1 MSRARNLAGFGS
13 AVTNPQNPV
22 NVRLGIVTA
31 IEYYGD
37 GSNLTGTPGGLGTSL
52 LPDDLTSPLNKIYY
66 TDANLTIGSTITV
79 DPPASASA
87 AYTQYTNIVLQGD
100 ADLIVADGD
109 DFIPDI
115 LGIGTDVDTP
125 GILASGEGKVR
136 VDNIT
141 DKSGVKAP
149 KFPYGLA
156 VPVGAAVSV
165 GYGTEATPGLVG
177 VDTTTGV
184 FFPSAGSVAVSA
196 GGSEKFRISSNGAV
210 CIGSGYKSGGGGQL
224 TIRGLGVNSYS
235 VTDQQYVGTPSSG
248 NTLSQI
254 RFSANTSGASVITG
268 ARIQAAADAD
278 WSTSGDAPT
287 RLQFFTSPDGSA
299 SAVERLRITSGGN
312 INVSTGS
319 TLQLGDN
326 SITSNQVYRYEEI
339 AGGTIKKYYVRDTLN
354 GSQKTRFTFQGT
366 DRTSAMITINA
377 TGSWTASNTGNN
389 HPAAVFMCRV
399 MTNSSGTASDA
410 STVTTPFAYT
420 YTTGSYTFTNSG
432 SFVYTIDIANPTS
445 DDGVSFFYEVI
456 VQSAVPGSQHAMT
469 ASSTV

>member
-13 AVTNPQNPV
+13 AVTNPLNPV
-22 NVRLGIVTA
+22 NVRLGVTTA

-52 LPDDLTSPLNKIYY
+52 LPDDLNSPLNKIYY

-79 DPPASASA
+79 DPPSSASA

-156 VPVGAAVSV
+156 VPVGAAVSIGV
-165 GYGTEATPGLVG
+165 ATEGNPGLVG

-184 FFPSAGSVAVSA
+184 FFPSAGQVAVSA
-196 GGSEKFRISSNGAV
+196 GGTEVLRAFSTGRLGIGTDNPEGTIHVLASTNNQLVLESSDFFADIIGADTGGSTRIRSS
-210 CIGSGYKSGGGGQL
+210 SGQL
-224 TIRGLGVNSYS
+224 TFY
-235 VTDQQYVGTPSSG
+235 
-248 NTLSQI
+248 
-254 RFSANTSGASVITG
+254 TG
-268 ARIQAAADAD
+268 
-278 WSTSGDAPT
+278 GDA
-287 RLQFFTSPDGSA
+287 SSHSA
-299 SAVERLRITSGGN
+299 SGSSQALQITSGGG

-319 TLQLGDN
+319 TLQLGNN
-326 SITSNQVYRYEEI
+326 SFTSNQVYRYEEI
-339 AGGTIKKYYVRDTLN
+339 AGGTIKKYYVSDTLN
-354 GSQKTRFTFQGT
+354 GSQKTRFTFSGT

-377 TGSWTASNTGNN
+377 VGSWTASDTANN
-389 HPAAVFMCRV
+389 HVAAQFMCRV
-399 MTNSSGTASDA
+399 FTNSSGTAADN

-432 SFVYTIDIANPTS
+432 SFVYTIDIANPTA
-445 DDGVSFFYEVI
+445 DDGVSFFYEI
-456 VQSAVPGSQHAMT
+456 ILQNAVPSSQHSMT
-469 ASSTV
+469 ATSTV

>member
-100 ADLIVADGD
+100 ADLIVGDGD

-115 LGIGTDVDTP
+115 LGIGTDVDAP
-125 GILASGEGKVR
+125 GILANGEGKVR

-156 VPVGAAVSV
+156 VSAGAAVSV
-165 GYGTEATPGLVG
+165 GYSTEAAPSLVG

-184 FFPSAGSVAVSA
+184 FFPSAGNISISNNSSESVRVSGVGSVGVGTTNPQGTVEIQNSTSPILRIGDGTRNVELR
-196 GGSEKFRISSNGAV
+196 GGSTTQNAS
-210 CIGSGYKSGGGGQL
+210 
-224 TIRGLGVNSYS
+224 
-235 VTDQQYVGTPSSG
+235 VGTEYAGSFSIITN
-248 NTLSQI
+248 NT
-254 RFSANTSGASVITG
+254 
-268 ARIQAAADAD
+268 
-278 WSTSGDAPT
+278 
-287 RLQFFTSPDGSA
+287 
-299 SAVERLRITSGGN
+299 ERLSISTNGN
-312 INVSTGS
+312 VNVSTGS
-319 TLQLGDN
+319 TLQLGDD
-326 SITSNQVYRYEEI
+326 SITLNEVYRYEEI
-339 AGGTIKKYYVRDTLN
+339 AGGAIKKYYVRDTLN
-354 GSQKTRFTFQGT
+354 TGQLTRFVFTGT

-377 TGSWTASNTGNN
+377 TGSWTASDTASN
-389 HPAAVFMCRV
+389 HVAAQFMSRVF
-399 MTNSSGTASDA
+399 TNSSGTSSDNA
-410 STVTTPFAYT
+410 TVTTPFAFT
-420 YTTGSYTFTNSG
+420 YSSGSHYAFNNSG
-432 SFVYTIDIANPTS
+432 GFGYSIDITNPTG
-445 DDGVSFFYEVI
+445 DDGVQFFYEVI
-456 VQSAVPGSQHAMT
+456 IQNAIPSSQHSLV
-469 ASSTV
+469 SSTTA

>member
-22 NVRLGIVTA
+22 NVRLGVTTA

-52 LPDDLTSPLNKIYY
+52 LPDDLSSPLNKIYY
-66 TDANLTIGSTITV
+66 TNANLTIGSTITV

-87 AYTQYTNIVLQGD
+87 AYTQYQNIVLQGD
-100 ADLIVADGD
+100 ADLIVGDGD

-125 GILASGEGKVR
+125 GILANGGGKVR

-165 GYGTEATPGLVG
+165 GYGTEGVPGIVG
-177 VDTTTGV
+177 VDTTTGI
-184 FFPSAGSVAVSA
+184 FFPQEKEVAIAIGGTSRVVVDHQGRVGLGTTASETELDIVSDSFTSLRLITELTGGSQQIGGVGFGTFRSDGSKSNVAFVSA
-196 GGSEKFRISSNGAV
+196 NVDGTLRVKTKNSGQSST
-210 CIGSGYKSGGGGQL
+210 Q
-224 TIRGLGVNSYS
+224 
-235 VTDQQYVGTPSSG
+235 D
-248 NTLSQI
+248 
-254 RFSANTSGASVITG
+254 
-268 ARIQAAADAD
+268 
-278 WSTSGDAPT
+278 
-287 RLQFFTSPDGSA
+287 
-299 SAVERLRITSGGN
+299 RITITPGGN
-312 INVSTGS
+312 VNVATGS
-319 TLQLGDN
+319 TLQLGDS

-339 AGGTIKKYYVRDTLN
+339 GGGAIKKYYVRDTLD
-354 GSQKTRFTFQGT
+354 SSESTRFTFSGA

-377 TGSWTASNTGNN
+377 AGSWTASNTGNN

-420 YTTGSYTFTNSG
+420 YSTSNYTFTNSG

-445 DDGVSFFYEVI
+445 DDGVSFFYEVT
-456 VQSAVPGSQHAMT
+456 VQSAVPGSQHSMT

>member
-184 FFPSAGSVAVSA
+184 FFPSAGQVAVSA
-196 GGSEKFRISSNGAV
+196 GGTEALRVKSNG
-210 CIGSGYKSGGGGQL
+210 
-224 TIRGLGVNSYS
+224 
-235 VTDQQYVGTPSSG
+235 YVGVGTNNPQWHLHVLDS
-248 NTLSQI
+248 TI
-254 RFSANTSGASVITG
+254 PASI
-268 ARIQAAADAD
+268 
-278 WSTSGDAPT
+278 
-287 RLQFFTSPDGSA
+287 RLQYGGNSGFDVQQMIDGTA
-299 SAVERLRITSGGN
+299 QVWNIDNTDLKFATNDREKVRITAGGN

-319 TLQLGDN
+319 TLQLGGD
-326 SITSNQVYRYEEI
+326 SITENTVYRYEEI
-339 AGGTIKKYYVRDTLN
+339 AGGAIKKYYVRDTLN
-354 GSQKTRFTFQGT
+354 SGQLTRFTFVGT

-377 TGSWTASNTGNN
+377 TGSWTASNTSTN
-389 HPAAVFMCRV
+389 HPAAQFMCRV
-399 MTNSSGTASDA
+399 FTNSSGTSSDNA
-410 STVTTPFAYT
+410 TVTTPFAFT
-420 YTTGSYTFTNSG
+420 YSAASHYAFNNSG
-432 SFVYTIDIANPTS
+432 GNGYSIDITNPTG

-456 VQSAVPGSQHAMT
+456 IQNAVPGSQHSMT
-469 ASSTV
+469 ASSTA

>member
-22 NVRLGIVTA
+22 NVRLGVVTA

-52 LPDDLTSPLNKIYY
+52 LPDDLNSPLNKIYY

-184 FFPSAGSVAVSA
+184 FFPSAGQVAVSA
-196 GGSEKFRISSNGAV
+196 GGTEALRVNSNG
-210 CIGSGYKSGGGGQL
+210 
-224 TIRGLGVNSYS
+224 
-235 VTDQQYVGTPSSG
+235 YVGVGTNNPSYQLHVLDS
-248 NTLSQI
+248 TI
-254 RFSANTSGASVITG
+254 PASL
-268 ARIQAAADAD
+268 
-278 WSTSGDAPT
+278 
-287 RLQFFTSPDGSA
+287 RLQYGSNSGFDVQQMIDGTA
-299 SAVERLRITSGGN
+299 QVWNIDNTDLKFATNDQEKLRITAGGN

-319 TLQLGDN
+319 TLQLGGD
-326 SITSNQVYRYEEI
+326 SITENTVYRYEEI
-339 AGGTIKKYYVRDTLN
+339 AGGAIKKYYVRDTLN
-354 GSQKTRFTFQGT
+354 SGQLTRFTFVGT

-377 TGSWTASNTGNN
+377 TGSWTASNTATN
-389 HPAAVFMCRV
+389 HPAAQFMCRV
-399 MTNSSGTASDA
+399 FTNSSGTSSDNA
-410 STVTTPFAYT
+410 TVTTPFAYT
-420 YTTGSYTFTNSG
+420 YSAASHYAFNNSG
-432 SFVYTIDIANPTS
+432 GNGYSIDITNPTG

-456 VQSAVPGSQHAMT
+456 IQNAVPGSQHSMT
-469 ASSTV
+469 ASSTA

>member
-52 LPDDLTSPLNKIYY
+52 LPDDLNSPLNKIYY

-184 FFPSAGSVAVSA
+184 FFPSAGNVAISA
-196 GGSEKFRISSNGAV
+196 GGTEALRVNSNG
-210 CIGSGYKSGGGGQL
+210 
-224 TIRGLGVNSYS
+224 
-235 VTDQQYVGTPSSG
+235 YVGVGTNNPSYQLHVLDS
-248 NTLSQI
+248 TI
-254 RFSANTSGASVITG
+254 PASL
-268 ARIQAAADAD
+268 
-278 WSTSGDAPT
+278 
-287 RLQFFTSPDGSA
+287 RLQYGSNSGFDVQQMIDGTA
-299 SAVERLRITSGGN
+299 QVWNIDNTDLRFATNDQEKLRITAGGN

-319 TLQLGDN
+319 TLQLGGD
-326 SITSNQVYRYEEI
+326 SITENTVYRYEEI
-339 AGGTIKKYYVRDTLN
+339 AGGAIKKYYVRDTLN
-354 GSQKTRFTFQGT
+354 SGQLTRFTFVGT

-377 TGSWTASNTGNN
+377 TGSWTASNTATN
-389 HPAAVFMCRV
+389 HPAAQFMCRV
-399 MTNSSGTASDA
+399 FTNSSGTSSDNA
-410 STVTTPFAYT
+410 TVTTPFAYT
-420 YTTGSYTFTNSG
+420 YSAASHYAFNNSG
-432 SFVYTIDIANPTS
+432 GNGYSIDITNPTG

-456 VQSAVPGSQHAMT
+456 IQNAVPGSQHSMT
-469 ASSTV
+469 ASSTA